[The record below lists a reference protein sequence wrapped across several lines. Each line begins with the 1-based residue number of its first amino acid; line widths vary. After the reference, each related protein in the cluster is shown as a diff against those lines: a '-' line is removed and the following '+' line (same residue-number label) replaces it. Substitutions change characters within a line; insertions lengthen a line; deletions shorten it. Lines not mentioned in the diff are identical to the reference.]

1 MRIKTRTLENEI
13 ARRAMSYKDIA
24 MLAGITE
31 RTLQAARNGSEIRTA
46 TAGRIAAALGVDV
59 ETLTKEQQ
67 NNE

>member
-1 MRIKTRTLENEI
+1 MKLETRTLENEI

-31 RTLQAARNGSEIRTA
+31 RTLQAARNGEEIRTA

-59 ETLTKEQQ
+59 ETLTKEQRT
-67 NNE
+67 NG

>member
-1 MRIKTRTLENEI
+1 MKIETRTLENEI

-31 RTLQAARNGSEIRTA
+31 RTLQAARNGSEIRTS

-59 ETLTKEQQ
+59 ETLTKE
-67 NNE
+67 

>member
-1 MRIKTRTLENEI
+1 MKIKTKTLETEI

-59 ETLTKEQQ
+59 ETLTKE
-67 NNE
+67 

>member
-1 MRIKTRTLENEI
+1 MKVKSEIIENEI

-59 ETLTKEQQ
+59 ETLTKEQRTDD
-67 NNE
+67 

>member
-1 MRIKTRTLENEI
+1 MKIETRTLENEI

-59 ETLTKEQQ
+59 ETLTKEQRTDD
-67 NNE
+67 